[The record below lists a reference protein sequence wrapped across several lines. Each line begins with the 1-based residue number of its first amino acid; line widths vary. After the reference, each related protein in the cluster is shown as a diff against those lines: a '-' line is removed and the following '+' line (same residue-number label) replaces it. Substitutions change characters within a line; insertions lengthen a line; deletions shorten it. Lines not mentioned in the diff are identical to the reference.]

1 MGSSQSVPNHIFLVD
16 AWASVDQPEYQV
28 EECLNYIFLIDSSAF
43 VDLIQW
49 CLSESDVNQRLNYIF
64 LIDPC

>member
-1 MGSSQSVPNHIFLVD
+1 MDSSQSVPNYIFLFD
-16 AWASVDQPEYQV
+16 ASASVDQPEYQE

>member
-1 MGSSQSVPNHIFLVD
+1 MDSSQSVPNYIFLFD
-16 AWASVDQPEYQV
+16 ASASVDQPEYQE

-49 CLSESDVNQRLNYIF
+49 GLSESQVNQRLNYIF